1 MTPLAGDFLTE
12 GRKGGR
18 EGGREGGRGVR
29 EEMERKEGRRERE
42 KRKGEFRICA
52 AILRDSE

>member
-12 GRKGGR
+12 
-18 EGGREGGRGVR
+18 GREGGRGVR

-42 KRKGEFRICA
+42 NSVYA
-52 AILRDSE
+52 PPS

>member
-12 GRKGGR
+12 GR
-18 EGGREGGRGVR
+18 EVGRGVK
-29 EEMERKEGRRERE
+29 EEMERKEERRERE

-52 AILRDSE
+52 VILRDSE